1 MARGNDFDSDARHG
15 VLFDAWD
22 IDAMV
27 VAFLPDSVSHHTHG
41 VSRGKVETR
50 RFFQEQCHYVVPGVS
65 RQALNPIVDPDDD
78 DQPGSTASNRG
89 YADPYVSQG
98 AW

>member
-1 MARGNDFDSDARHG
+1 MYTPSLPSIVLDSPVDVADRVSAIDFINR
-15 VLFDAWD
+15 VNWLFDAWD

-27 VAFLPDSVSHHTHG
+27 EAFLPDSVTHHTHG

-50 RFFQEQCHYVVPGVS
+50 RLFQEQCPYVVPGVS
-65 RQALNPIVDPDDD
+65 RQAPNP
-78 DQPGSTASNRG
+78 
-89 YADPYVSQG
+89 